1 MGACAG
7 IVAAYTARF
16 KGGTVVTA
24 VAMIAP
30 EQTQTAAFFMRATPN
45 EWAAAVLGCEAA
57 TAAD

>member
-1 MGACAG
+1 
-7 IVAAYTARF
+7 
-16 KGGTVVTA
+16 
-24 VAMIAP
+24 MIAP